1 MSRIPMA
8 GSLLVVSPHLDDAVL
23 SCGHVLARHPGAVVC
38 TVLSAP
44 PERNM
49 STAWDRASGFADAFE
64 AMRAR
69 REEDRQALALL
80 GASAVHLPFC
90 DAQYASPPPSDQ
102 LQAVLRHTLATV
114 RPDSL
119 LMPLGLFHSD
129 HALVAD
135 AVLACL
141 ASLAGPGPE
150 APGDAPPAPPA
161 IYAYEDVPYRMM
173 DGIVEAR
180 LRLLAANDWAMER
193 VELASASDDARLGR
207 LKPAAIAAYR
217 SQLRAF
223 GPGGQ
228 ANLHAA
234 ERYWRVRGT
243 AGTVTDGDASR
254 REPEARA
261 TSSSLR

>member
-1 MSRIPMA
+1 MA
-8 GSLLVVSPHLDDAVL
+8 GRLLVVSPHLDDAVL
-23 SCGHVLARHPGAVVC
+23 SCGHVLAQHPGAVVC

-64 AMRAR
+64 AMRVR
-69 REEDRQALALL
+69 RDEDRQALALL

-90 DAQYASPPPSDQ
+90 DAQYETPPALDR
-102 LQAVLRHTLATV
+102 LQTVLRHTLATV
-114 RPDSL
+114 RPDTL

-129 HALVAD
+129 HTLVAD

-141 ASLAGPGPE
+141 AGLRPE
-150 APGDAPPAPPA
+150 ASGDAPPAPPA
-161 IYAYEDVPYRMM
+161 AYAYEDVPYRMM
-173 DGIVEAR
+173 DGFVEAR
-180 LRLLAANDWAMER
+180 LRLLAANDWSMEQ
-193 VELASASDDARLGR
+193 VELASASDDTRLGR

-223 GPGGQ
+223 GPDGQ

-234 ERYWRVRGT
+234 ERHWRVRGT
-243 AGTVTDGDASR
+243 AGTATNGDPGASR

>member
-1 MSRIPMA
+1 MA
-8 GSLLVVSPHLDDAVL
+8 GRLLVVSPHLDDAVL

-90 DAQYASPPPSDQ
+90 DAQYESPPAPDR
-102 LQAVLRHTLATV
+102 LQTVLRHALATV

-119 LMPLGLFHSD
+119 LTPLGLFHSD
-129 HALVAD
+129 HTLVAD

-141 ASLAGPGPE
+141 AALRQA
-150 APGDAPPAPPA
+150 APGETPPASPA

-173 DGIVEAR
+173 DGRVEAR
-180 LRLLAANDWAMER
+180 QRLLAANGWSMER
-193 VELASASDDARLGR
+193 VELASASDDTRLGR

-223 GPGGQ
+223 GPDGQ
-228 ANLHAA
+228 ANLHIA
-234 ERYWRVRGT
+234 ERHWHVRGT
-243 AGTVTDGDASR
+243 AGAATNGDLGASR
-254 REPEARA
+254 RESEARA
-261 TSSSLR
+261 PSSLR